1 LKIEINVY
9 AMYCLTG
16 NSEFL
21 IKGTLTGLGAFKIG
35 REVIRTAKCE
45 DDIVLLAK
53 KKTVLTG

>member
-1 LKIEINVY
+1 LKIEIKVY

-21 IKGTLTGLGAFKIG
+21 IKETLTELGAFKIG
-35 REVIRTAKCE
+35 RKVIRTAKCE

-53 KKTVLTG
+53 KETVLTG